1 MQKLQNRSGSGLVT
15 LPKDFLER
23 DGLLNSDGDPDE
35 AHLTVDRLGER
46 AYVVRVCDGDV
57 PELSECEAIQRLAA
71 ERMVDEDVFGQQ
83 KGE

>member
-1 MQKLQNRSGSGLVT
+1 MQKLQHRSGSGLVT
-15 LPKDFLER
+15 IPKQFLER
-23 DGLLNSDGDPDE
+23 DGLIDDAGEPDD

-57 PELSECEAIQRLAA
+57 PELSECDVIQRLAA
-71 ERMVDEDVFGQQ
+71 KRIVDEDVFGQQ

>member
-23 DGLLNSDGDPDE
+23 DGLIDDGGEPSE

-57 PELSECEAIQRLAA
+57 PELSECEAVRRLAA
-71 ERMVDEDVFGQQ
+71 ERMVDEDVSGQT
-83 KGE
+83 GE

>member
-23 DGLLNSDGDPDE
+23 DGLIDEAGEPDD

-46 AYVVRVCDGDV
+46 AYIVRVCDGDV
-57 PELSECEAIQRLAA
+57 PELSECEAVRRLAA
-71 ERMVDEDVFGQQ
+71 ERMIDEDVFGQT
-83 KGE
+83 GDR

>member
-23 DGLLNSDGDPDE
+23 DGLLDSDGEPDE
-35 AHLTVDRLGER
+35 AHLTVDRLDER

-57 PELSECEAIQRLAA
+57 PELSECDVIQRLAA
-71 ERMVDEDVFGQQ
+71 ERIVDENVL
-83 KGE
+83 ELITE

>member
-15 LPKDFLER
+15 LPKDYLER
-23 DGLLNSDGDPDE
+23 DGLIDSDGEPDE

-57 PELSECEAIQRLAA
+57 PELSECEVVRRLAA
-71 ERMVDEDVFGQQ
+71 ERIVDEDVSGRQ

>member
-23 DGLLNSDGDPDE
+23 DGLLNSDGEPDE
-35 AHLTVDRLGER
+35 AHLTVDRLDER
-46 AYVVRVCDGDV
+46 TYVVRVCDGDV

-71 ERMVDEDVFGQQ
+71 ERIIDEDMFGRQD
-83 KGE
+83 

>member
-71 ERMVDEDVFGQQ
+71 ERIVDEDVFGQT
-83 KGE
+83 GE